1 MFKYTISA
9 INNSL
14 DIVKK
19 LIYILQ
25 ILIQVS
31 YIGFLAYKII
41 FDNTYFIINII
52 LTVISFVYLI
62 IFIFTSNEFYTEE
75 DKQRRKI
82 IKYVFKIIKYI
93 INIYLIVITT
103 NSLIINQGSE
113 PVNIILLIMMIL
125 GLIVNIIF
133 DIVLE
138 IINKQAK
145 IINNAILYDATL
157 FQKNKAMTNLALK
170 TVLKIDLSS
179 LELTDEKS
187 ISKLDRINNQ
197 QVEKKRRKRD
207 FIFEK
212 RQKRKIKR

>member
-41 FDNTYFIINII
+41 FDNTYFVINII

-145 IINNAILYDATL
+145 NINNAILYDATL